1 MRQGRS
7 TRLSVESGI
16 HQRKSVPDKN
26 TSAAGISPKRK
37 GRPRAIVSIES
48 RIPPKKIRTRPKTP
62 LPPEFLR
69 NGRDAPRDCIE
80 RKRNSAKENPRP
92 SPNAPAAGISSK
104 RKRHFRAIVSI
115 ESRIPPRKIRAR
127 PKFPSRRNF
136 SEAEGVPRAIVG
148 RKWNPPR
155 KIRARPKT
163 PLPPGFLRSGRDAP
177 RDCR

>member
-1 MRQGRS
+1 M
-7 TRLSVESGI
+7 L
-16 HQRKSVPDKN
+16 
-26 TSAAGISPKRK
+26 
-37 GRPRAIVSIES
+37 RAIVSIES
-48 RIPPKKIRTRPKTP
+48 RIPPKKIRARPKRPCRRNFSETEGTP
-62 LPPEFLR
+62 RAIASIESGIPPKKIRPRPKRPCRR
-69 NGRDAPRDCIE
+69 NFSEAEGVPPRDCID